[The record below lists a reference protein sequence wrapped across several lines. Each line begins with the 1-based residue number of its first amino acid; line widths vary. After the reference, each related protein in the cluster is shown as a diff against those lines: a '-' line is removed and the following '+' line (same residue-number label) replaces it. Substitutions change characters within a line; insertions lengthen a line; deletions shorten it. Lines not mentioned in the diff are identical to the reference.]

1 MTTKTLNP
9 PVGRSTLSFIDASH
23 PDKPLEV
30 NVYRPAR
37 HQPNDPV
44 IVVQHGMLRNG
55 DEYRDFWIPAADR
68 YGLQIIAPAF
78 AEETALRV
86 GDAYQRATEWHLR
99 RPAGIE
105 TAAGKVA

>member
-9 PVGRSTLSFIDASH
+9 PVGRSTLPFVDASH

-30 NVYRPAR
+30 NVYRPSR

-55 DEYRDFWIPAADR
+55 DEYRDF
-68 YGLQIIAPAF
+68 
-78 AEETALRV
+78 
-86 GDAYQRATEWHLR
+86 
-99 RPAGIE
+99 
-105 TAAGKVA
+105 